1 MPRKIPFKVKQLKY
15 KSFCSDRRYDSEMLE
30 SLANYIM
37 KDGKKSV
44 AYKILYTAIDLVI
57 DAKFGSKDPEDKRSK
72 VLETFD
78 LLLDQIKTVV
88 EVKSKRIGGANYQV
102 PVEIPY
108 KRQLALAF
116 KWLITS
122 AQARSEKSMA
132 QKLAK
137 EILEAL
143 EGRGSTVKK
152 KMNMI
157 ASAKANQ
164 AFANIKRKVA

>member
-1 MPRKIPFKVKQLKY
+1 
-15 KSFCSDRRYDSEMLE
+15 MLE

-72 VLETFD
+72 VLET

-102 PVEIPY
+102 PVEIPC